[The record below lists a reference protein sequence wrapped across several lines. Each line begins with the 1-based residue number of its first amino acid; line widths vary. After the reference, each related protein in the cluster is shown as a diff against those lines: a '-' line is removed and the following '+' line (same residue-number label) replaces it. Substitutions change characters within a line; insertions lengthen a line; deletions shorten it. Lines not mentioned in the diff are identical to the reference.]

1 MRVVMWKGQ
10 ETRKRDAKLG
20 GGRAPSLTFL
30 RLPTHP
36 ASSHLD
42 PIPLTFPVS
51 YNQELKRPVIW
62 GSDK

>member
-1 MRVVMWKGQ
+1 MRVVMWKEQ
-10 ETRKRDAKLG
+10 ETRKWGEELE

-30 RLPTHP
+30 RLPIHL

-42 PIPLTFPVS
+42 PIPLAFPVS